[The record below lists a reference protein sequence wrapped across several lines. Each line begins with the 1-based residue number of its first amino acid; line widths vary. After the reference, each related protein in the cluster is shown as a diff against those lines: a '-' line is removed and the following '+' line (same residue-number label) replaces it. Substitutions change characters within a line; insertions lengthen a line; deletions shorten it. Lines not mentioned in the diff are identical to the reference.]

1 MTSGVRGLEEERLR
15 LVARCDSLRG
25 EIGRA
30 LQPFAS
36 RVALADQ
43 LVGAVRRLTRS
54 LGPLLLVYSFLKR
67 R

>member
-1 MTSGVRGLEEERLR
+1 VIFGVRALEQERLR
-15 LVARCDSLRG
+15 LVAHCDSLRE
-25 EIGRA
+25 EIRRRA
-30 LQPFAS
+30 QPFAS

-43 LVGAVRRLTRS
+43 LVGAVRRLARS